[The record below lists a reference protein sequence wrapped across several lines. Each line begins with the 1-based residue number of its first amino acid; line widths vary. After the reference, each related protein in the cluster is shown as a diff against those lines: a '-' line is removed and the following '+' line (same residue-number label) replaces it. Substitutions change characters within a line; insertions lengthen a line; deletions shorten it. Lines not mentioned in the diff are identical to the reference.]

1 VIIVERVWIFATINN
16 LENIIIIV
24 KEKKKQTRKNSS
36 KT

>member
-1 VIIVERVWIFATINN
+1 VIIVERVWIFATISN
-16 LENIIIIV
+16 LENIIIII

>member
-1 VIIVERVWIFATINN
+1 VIIVERVWIFATISN